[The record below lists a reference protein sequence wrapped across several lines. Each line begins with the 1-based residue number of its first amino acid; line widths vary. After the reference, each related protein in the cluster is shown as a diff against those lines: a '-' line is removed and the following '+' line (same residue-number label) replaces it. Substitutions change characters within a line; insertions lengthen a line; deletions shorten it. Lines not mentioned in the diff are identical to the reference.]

1 MNLVREVWT
10 KNRRKKNGLLNQVLV
25 LNRLMAKYNLEGIFD
40 LLSRPGR
47 LVYLNFLAGIA
58 RGFGIAVGLTL
69 VSAAFLAILAKIAS
83 LNLPIISS
91 FIARLVQ
98 LVNQQLPY

>member
-1 MNLVREVWT
+1 MRDVSTR
-10 KNRRKKNGLLNQVLV
+10 NRRKKNGLLNQVLV

-58 RGFGIAVGLTL
+58 RGFGIAVGLTI

-83 LNLPIISS
+83 LNLPIISG
-91 FIARLVQ
+91 FIARIVH

>member
-1 MNLVREVWT
+1 MNKRQTSPFLRQVL
-10 KNRRKKNGLLNQVLV
+10 LLNK
-25 LNRLMAKYNLEGIFD
+25 LMVKYNIEGIFD

-69 VSAAFLAILAKIAS
+69 VSALFLAILAKVAS

-98 LVNQQLPY
+98 LVNEQLPY

>member
-1 MNLVREVWT
+1 MILVREAIT
-10 KNRRKKNGLLNQVLV
+10 RTRRRKNGLLNQILI
-25 LNRLMAKYNLEGIFD
+25 LNRLMLKYNLEGIFD

-47 LVYLNFLAGIA
+47 MVYLNFVAGIA
-58 RGFGIAVGLTL
+58 RGFGIAVGLTI